1 MDTFIGFAV
10 VVVAVGIFLYF
21 KNKKVKEFVD
31 SRIRKPVEASKPE
44 VSTPTPTQ
52 PEKPVVEAPV
62 KPETPISP
70 ASTKPQPTVTD
81 LLFPITPEIGAI
93 LDSRV
98 GPGDN
103 FGPLPTTLSVFPT
116 LSTQRHLHVA
126 VQPNQDYITK
136 PNVDGTWAIVVDQ
149 GQGGAVHAWV
159 NGVYKGSV
167 VDAVT
172 VSAKAGD
179 VVCFRFDKAQ
189 SIWID

>member
-31 SRIRKPVEASKPE
+31 SRIRKPVEAPKPE

-52 PEKPVVEAPV
+52 PEKPVIEVPV
-62 KPETPISP
+62 KPETPVSP
-70 ASTKPQPTVTD
+70 APTKPQPTVTD

-98 GPGDN
+98 GPNDN
-103 FGPLPTTLSVFPT
+103 FGPLPPTLSQLPV

-126 VQPNQDYITK
+126 VQPNKDYVTK
-136 PNVDGTWAIVVDQ
+136 TNVDGTWAIVVDQ
-149 GQGGAVHAWV
+149 GQGGAVHLWI
-159 NGVYKGSV
+159 NGVYQGNA

-172 VSAKAGD
+172 ISAKAND
-179 VVCFRFDKAQ
+179 VIGLRFDKAQ